1 MSGRQFATHIS
12 AYYTLLCEIMSFD
25 VKPELRSVLRR
36 LFLRIGPVFNI
47 HSGNNNVTTG
57 SIDAS

>member
-1 MSGRQFATHIS
+1 
-12 AYYTLLCEIMSFD
+12 MSFD

-47 HSGNNNVTTG
+47 TKAPAKST
-57 SIDAS
+57 S